1 MNWSSHN
8 IDPYLDPEGHH
19 GSVEY
24 PGQVW
29 TGSVDDPFLTLPTG
43 QSVPSIVL
51 SSYTHFAHLSSA
63 PFEWNMMPPLPPI
76 DSSPSDTTWDIDAPT
91 VESGTTDEG
100 ANDTELSNMSYGST
114 GNGHSTNPFPST
126 PMMDEPRRSVTASHK
141 PAKGKASHGRCPTYR
156 TQYVLHDIHPI
167 FLLKILFLTLF

>member
-24 PGQVW
+24 PGQRPIY
-29 TGSVDDPFLTLPTG
+29 SPFP
-43 QSVPSIVL
+43 
-51 SSYTHFAHLSSA
+51 YTHFAHLSSA

-76 DSSPSDTTWDIDAPT
+76 DSSPSDTTWAIDAPT

-100 ANDTELSNMSYGST
+100 ADNTELSNMSYGST
-114 GNGHSTNPFPST
+114 GNGHSTNSSPST

-141 PAKGKASHGRCPTYR
+141 PAKGKASYGRCPTYR
-156 TQYVLHDIHPI
+156 TQTTADHIRELIYGSII
-167 FLLKILFLTLF
+167 S